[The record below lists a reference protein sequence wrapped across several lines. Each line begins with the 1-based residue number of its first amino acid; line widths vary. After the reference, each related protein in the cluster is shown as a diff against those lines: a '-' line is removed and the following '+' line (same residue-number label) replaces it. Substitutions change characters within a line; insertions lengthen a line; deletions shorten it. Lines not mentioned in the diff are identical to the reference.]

1 MPLVY
6 RESLPVEAPKGTV
19 LCLHG
24 YPESSYMWR
33 HLLETVADAGW
44 QAVAPDLPGYGDSP
58 YAGSGTWQAP
68 VDAVDA
74 FHREQDLGEVV
85 LVVHDWGGLIGL
97 RWACEH
103 PELVRAMV
111 ISNTGFFS
119 DGKWH
124 GMAQALRTPSQ
135 GKSWSTLLTAR
146 DFGGMLR
153 AVSPNLDDRSIDE
166 YFKAY
171 GSPERRRGQLGST
184 APASSP
190 SWRTTTSRRSG
201 RPRLI
206 LWGEDDPFAPV
217 AGAHRF
223 AKELP
228 DTELVVV
235 GGAKHFVFD
244 DEPESLLGRGPRVPG
259 AGLMT
264 RRAIASWLMDM
275 DGVLVHEERRDPGAD
290 RIHRPRCATG
300 RPLPGVDQQL
310 HLHPARP
317 ERAPT
322 RERAGRA
329 RGIDL
334 DQRRWRPRGSSTT
347 SAPAARRSS
356 SARPA

>member
-58 YAGSGTWQAP
+58 YAGSGTWQAH

-74 FHREQDLGEVV
+74 FHREQELGEVV

-103 PELVRAMV
+103 PELIRAMI

-124 GMAQALRTPSQ
+124 GLAEAMRTPGQ
-135 GKSWSTLLTAR
+135 GEEIVDTIDR
-146 DFGGMLR
+146 EGFGAMLR
-153 AVSPNLDDRSIDE
+153 AVSANLDDRSLDE

-171 GSPERRRGQLGST
+171 GSPERRRGQLELYRSGEFSELEGYDLAAVG
-184 APASSP
+184 APA
-190 SWRTTTSRRSG
+190 
-201 RPRLI
+201 LI

-228 DTELVVV
+228 DTELVVIA
-235 GGAKHFVFD
+235 GAKHFVFD
-244 DEPESLLGRGPRVPG
+244 DEPEACSAAVRAFLERV
-259 AGLMT
+259 
-264 RRAIASWLMDM
+264 
-275 DGVLVHEERRDPGAD
+275 
-290 RIHRPRCATG
+290 
-300 RPLPGVDQQL
+300 
-310 HLHPARP
+310 
-317 ERAPT
+317 
-322 RERAGRA
+322 
-329 RGIDL
+329 
-334 DQRRWRPRGSSTT
+334 
-347 SAPAARRSS
+347 
-356 SARPA
+356 

>member
-6 RESLPVEAPKGTV
+6 RESLPVQAPKGTV

-58 YAGSGTWQAP
+58 YAGSGSWQAH

-74 FHREQDLGEVV
+74 FHREQELGEVV

-103 PELVRAMV
+103 PELIRAMV

-124 GMAQALRTPSQ
+124 GLARAMRTPGQ
-135 GKSWSTLLTAR
+135 GEEIVDGTDR
-146 DFGGMLR
+146 EGFGAMLR
-153 AVSPNLDDRSIDE
+153 SVSANLDDRSLDE

-171 GSPERRRGQLGST
+171 SSQERRRGQLELYRSGEFSELEEYDLAT
-184 APASSP
+184 VEAPA
-190 SWRTTTSRRSG
+190 
-201 RPRLI
+201 LL

-217 AGAHRF
+217 SGAYRF

-228 DTELVVV
+228 DTELVVIE
-235 GGAKHFVFD
+235 GAKHFVFD
-244 DEPESLLGRGPRVPG
+244 DEPEACS
-259 AGLMT
+259 A
-264 RRAIASWLMDM
+264 AIRSFL
-275 DGVLVHEERRDPGAD
+275 ER
-290 RIHRPRCATG
+290 I
-300 RPLPGVDQQL
+300 
-310 HLHPARP
+310 
-317 ERAPT
+317 
-322 RERAGRA
+322 
-329 RGIDL
+329 
-334 DQRRWRPRGSSTT
+334 
-347 SAPAARRSS
+347 
-356 SARPA
+356 

>member
-58 YAGSGTWQAP
+58 YAGSGTWQAH

-74 FHREQDLGEVV
+74 FHREQELGEVV

-103 PELVRAMV
+103 PELIRAMV

-119 DGKWH
+119 DGRWH
-124 GMAQALRTPSQ
+124 GMAQALRTPGQ
-135 GKSWSTLLTAR
+135 GEEIVDGLDR
-146 DFGGMLR
+146 EGFGGMLR
-153 AVSPNLDDRSIDE
+153 AVSPSLDDRSVNE

-171 GSPERRRGQLGST
+171 ASPERRRGQLELYRSGEFSELEDYDLAAVG
-184 APASSP
+184 APA
-190 SWRTTTSRRSG
+190 
-201 RPRLI
+201 LI

-223 AKELP
+223 VKELP

-235 GGAKHFVFD
+235 AGAKHFVFD
-244 DEPESLLGRGPRVPG
+244 DEPEACSAAVRAFLERV
-259 AGLMT
+259 
-264 RRAIASWLMDM
+264 
-275 DGVLVHEERRDPGAD
+275 
-290 RIHRPRCATG
+290 
-300 RPLPGVDQQL
+300 
-310 HLHPARP
+310 
-317 ERAPT
+317 
-322 RERAGRA
+322 
-329 RGIDL
+329 
-334 DQRRWRPRGSSTT
+334 
-347 SAPAARRSS
+347 
-356 SARPA
+356 

>member
-58 YAGSGTWQAP
+58 YAGSGTWQAH
-68 VDAVDA
+68 VDAVDE
-74 FHREQDLGEVV
+74 FHREQELGEVV

-103 PELVRAMV
+103 PELIRAMV
-111 ISNTGFFS
+111 ISNTGFFP

-124 GMAQALRTPSQ
+124 GMAQALRTPGQ
-135 GKSWSTLLTAR
+135 GEEIVEAIDR
-146 DFGGMLR
+146 EGFGGMLR
-153 AVSPNLDDRSIDE
+153 AVSPNLGDRSIDE

-171 GSPERRRGQLGST
+171 GSPERRRGQLELYRSGEFSELEDYDLAAVG
-184 APASSP
+184 APA
-190 SWRTTTSRRSG
+190 
-201 RPRLI
+201 LI

-223 AKELP
+223 AQELP

-235 GGAKHFVFD
+235 AGAKHFVFD
-244 DEPESLLGRGPRVPG
+244 DEPEACSAAVRAFLERV
-259 AGLMT
+259 
-264 RRAIASWLMDM
+264 
-275 DGVLVHEERRDPGAD
+275 
-290 RIHRPRCATG
+290 
-300 RPLPGVDQQL
+300 
-310 HLHPARP
+310 
-317 ERAPT
+317 
-322 RERAGRA
+322 
-329 RGIDL
+329 
-334 DQRRWRPRGSSTT
+334 
-347 SAPAARRSS
+347 
-356 SARPA
+356 

>member
-6 RESLPVEAPKGTV
+6 RESLPVQAPKGTV

-58 YAGSGTWQAP
+58 YAGSGTWQAH

-74 FHREQDLGEVV
+74 FHREQELGEVV

-103 PELVRAMV
+103 PELIRAMV

-124 GMAQALRTPSQ
+124 GMAQALRTPGQ
-135 GKSWSTLLTAR
+135 GEEVVDGIDR
-146 DFGGMLR
+146 DGFGGMLR
-153 AVSPNLDDRSIDE
+153 AVSQNLDDRSVDE

-171 GSPERRRGQLGST
+171 GSPERRRGQLELYRSGEFSELEDYDLAAVG
-184 APASSP
+184 APA
-190 SWRTTTSRRSG
+190 
-201 RPRLI
+201 LI

-223 AKELP
+223 VKELP
-228 DTELVVV
+228 DTELVVI

-244 DEPESLLGRGPRVPG
+244 DEPQACSAAVRSFLERV
-259 AGLMT
+259 
-264 RRAIASWLMDM
+264 
-275 DGVLVHEERRDPGAD
+275 
-290 RIHRPRCATG
+290 
-300 RPLPGVDQQL
+300 
-310 HLHPARP
+310 
-317 ERAPT
+317 
-322 RERAGRA
+322 
-329 RGIDL
+329 
-334 DQRRWRPRGSSTT
+334 
-347 SAPAARRSS
+347 
-356 SARPA
+356 

>member
-58 YAGSGTWQAP
+58 YAGSGTWQAH

-74 FHREQDLGEVV
+74 FHREQELGEVV

-103 PELVRAMV
+103 PELIRGMV
-111 ISNTGFFS
+111 ISDTGFFP

-124 GMAQALRTPSQ
+124 GMAQALRTPGQ
-135 GKSWSTLLTAR
+135 GEEIVDAIDR
-146 DFGGMLR
+146 EGFGGMLR
-153 AVSPNLDDRSIDE
+153 AVSPGLDDRSIDE

-171 GSPERRRGQLGST
+171 GSPERRRGQLELYRSGELSELEDYDLAAVG
-184 APASSP
+184 APA
-190 SWRTTTSRRSG
+190 
-201 RPRLI
+201 LI
-206 LWGEDDPFAPV
+206 LWGEDDPFAPL

-244 DEPESLLGRGPRVPG
+244 DEPEACSAAVRAFLERV
-259 AGLMT
+259 
-264 RRAIASWLMDM
+264 
-275 DGVLVHEERRDPGAD
+275 
-290 RIHRPRCATG
+290 
-300 RPLPGVDQQL
+300 
-310 HLHPARP
+310 
-317 ERAPT
+317 
-322 RERAGRA
+322 
-329 RGIDL
+329 
-334 DQRRWRPRGSSTT
+334 
-347 SAPAARRSS
+347 
-356 SARPA
+356 